1 MNTVVAIPVGAPP
14 EGRTGRGRTWWLG
27 VTALGAGA
35 AGALHVATAVDHL
48 GAGELA
54 VGFFLLTALAQ
65 GGFAGWLLLTSLTRS
80 TPDRRLV
87 ALALLGT
94 VGLLAL
100 YLVAHATSLLDA
112 FAVADHAA
120 GGHAHT
126 DKTERM
132 LQFDP
137 VTGVDYFSGMSQV
150 DGPVAMAGDPVATR
164 HGPELLG
171 TVTVAV
177 ELLTVLGLTAL
188 LPSSWRRTTV
198 NALFALGG
206 LAWILW
212 FAGVLG

>member
-1 MNTVVAIPVGAPP
+1 MSTAVAEPVAAPTD
-14 EGRTGRGRTWWLG
+14 GRRDRSAWWLRI
-27 VTALGAGA
+27 TALGAAA
-35 AGALHVATAVDHL
+35 AGALHVAAAVDHL

-54 VGFFLLTALAQ
+54 VGFFLLTALVQ
-65 GGFAGWLLLTSLTRS
+65 VGFAGWLLLTSMTRS

-100 YLVAHATSLLDA
+100 YLVAHATNLLDA
-112 FAVADHAA
+112 FAVADHATGA
-120 GGHAHT
+120 HAHS
-126 DKTERM
+126 DNMERM
-132 LQFDP
+132 LRYDP
-137 VTGVDYFSGMSQV
+137 VTGVDYFAGMSQA

-164 HGPELLG
+164 HGPEAVG
-171 TVTVAV
+171 TATVAV

-188 LPSSWRRTTV
+188 LPSSWRRTAV
-198 NALFALGG
+198 NGLFALGG